1 MKWSKEFYL
10 ALQGFQPIRNQLI
23 WRIFPLF
30 LSILDE
36 LSFHRLLT
44 LMTILAIITVTIYK
58 YNIPTAFWAAAACN
72 ALAFTWIGFP
82 SGLITV
88 TVLPNIEIS
97 KIAQISLIPSITS
110 YFQPK
115 GEIYLSTINY
125 VTSESINCN
134 KTFDIIDNS
143 GSFFISMWY

>member
-1 MKWSKEFYL
+1 M
-10 ALQGFQPIRNQLI
+10 
-23 WRIFPLF
+23 
-30 LSILDE
+30 
-36 LSFHRLLT
+36 
-44 LMTILAIITVTIYK
+44 
-58 YNIPTAFWAAAACN
+58 YNVPTAFWAAAACN

-143 GSFFISMWY
+143 GSFFYIYVILEWMTYRLHFVLRLPVMRLHLLELVFHLDSLLLPYYLRWNEYSISKCLNWEPSGFK